1 MGNALA
7 QEAPAPL
14 DRIKE
19 MRAFTRWLATHEQQL
34 QVKAAS
40 SFGCQ
45 VYHT

>member
-1 MGNALA
+1 MKDTLH
-7 QEAPAPL
+7 
-14 DRIKE
+14 
-19 MRAFTRWLATHEQQL
+19 WLATHEQQL